1 MLSTIKWQALCFN
14 SNKPLETSALFKP
27 LVSHAWSP
35 FHKLASDCESFSVE
49 TMRENQQLSSQT
61 WCNTKLI
68 SPLMKLTHFACSW
81 WVCIH
86 QWCTE
91 ARTYILMNPDTEES
105 TRSFN
110 VVYTCT
116 LSSFWPADSCFAFLP
131 TFSLF
136 LFWVL
141 YWWPSSAQLPVCWLW
156 PYSEPKWKKRFT
168 LTVEH
173 IHAVWWM
180 FVLSLWWS

>member
-1 MLSTIKWQALCFN
+1 
-14 SNKPLETSALFKP
+14 
-27 LVSHAWSP
+27 
-35 FHKLASDCESFSVE
+35 
-49 TMRENQQLSSQT
+49 MRENQQLSSQT

-105 TRSFN
+105 PRSFN

-116 LSSFWPADSCFAFLP
+116 RSSFWPADSCFAFLP
-131 TFSLF
+131 TFSLIQS
-136 LFWVL
+136 VL

-156 PYSEPKWKKRFT
+156 PYSEPKMKKEGYIHTGAYTRC
-168 LTVEH
+168 LMNVCIVTVM
-173 IHAVWWM
+173 ILKYKSIILCVWGVGV
-180 FVLSLWWS
+180 FVSVRDLHR